1 MTTLKKLGRKIAS
14 INVLRTFWT
23 SIRDFI
29 FLLPAALAFAFTADL
44 IERFATLGDGANW
57 MTRVGNV
64 FASLSQLCVAHL
76 AVFILIAIGWP
87 SLNRFGNFNFTTTWD
102 ALPGWGQ
109 LTMYVGV
116 TVGWF
121 IGCAIVIA

>member
-1 MTTLKKLGRKIAS
+1 MTTLQKLGRKLATV
-14 INVLRTFWT
+14 NVLRTLWT
-23 SIRDFI
+23 SVRDYI
-29 FLLPAALAFAFTADL
+29 LLLPAALVFAFTADL

-87 SLNRFGNFNFTTTWD
+87 SLNRFCNFSFNTAWN
-102 ALPGWGQ
+102 ALPDWGR

-121 IGCAIVIA
+121 IGCTIVIS